1 MGSFYLI
8 LNMVATDLLWLFC
21 EKVNRVKTQE
31 TKGNKLPTPAIITFQ
46 SNTKYLIGAFKITMS
61 TDYSHILF
69 LLFSEQTV
77 RTYYVQ
83 DTILYAGNIAVNNM
97 DMIQN

>member
-21 EKVNRVKTQE
+21 EKVNRIKTQE

-46 SNTKYLIGAFKITMS
+46 HKIFDWCFQNYNEHRLFPYL
-61 TDYSHILF
+61 LF